1 MQSILEQG
9 GSRKAME
16 LFVEFRGREP
26 TLDAFLRLNG
36 LAA

>member
-1 MQSILEQG
+1 
-9 GSRKAME
+9 ME
-16 LFVEFRGREP
+16 LFIEFRGRQP